1 MKLLP
6 TFCSDF
12 RFKTSRNSHIIE
24 VNLYDEID
32 FICPYAPFELDESQQ
47 EFYIIYQVSYQQV
60 VLLYSF
66 RLLGYLVFLSSGKEV
81 QNLRKMFHFTNDS
94 GDKSE
99 SFDGDVGE

>member
-1 MKLLP
+1 
-6 TFCSDF
+6 
-12 RFKTSRNSHIIE
+12 

-47 EFYIIYQVSYQQV
+47 EFYIIYQVRCQQV
-60 VLLYSF
+60 VLRSF

-81 QNLRKMFHFTNDS
+81 QNLRQKLYFTNDS

-99 SFDGDVGE
+99 SFDGDIGEYNMHIKPFVQWKHWGWVYCVTV